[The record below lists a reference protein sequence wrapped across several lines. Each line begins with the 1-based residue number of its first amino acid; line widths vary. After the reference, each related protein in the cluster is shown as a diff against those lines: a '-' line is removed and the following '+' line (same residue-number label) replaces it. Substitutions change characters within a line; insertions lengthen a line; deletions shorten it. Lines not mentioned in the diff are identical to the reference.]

1 MRFSIYQD
9 SLIGAR
15 ASNQDRMGYCYTRD
29 SLLMLVAD
37 GMGGHL
43 RGEVAAHLALQV
55 AAATFQEDARPML
68 ADPPAF
74 LERAMRRAHREILR
88 YQDTHGLPESPRT
101 TIVACVVQG
110 GRAWWAHAGDSRLYL
125 LRDGR
130 VLMRTRD
137 HSKVQSLIDLGLID
151 ERDSCTHPERNKVMN
166 CLGSPFEP
174 TIELGGDV
182 ALEPGDTLMLC
193 SDGVWSA
200 LPEDALIEPLTVE
213 SVLSGVPRLVQQAV
227 GHAGPMADNATV
239 LAMTWESD
247 VEGAVRSSQDVPEG
261 AITTTIAVGM
271 IEENAPGETL
281 TEDEIER
288 TIREIREAISRGGA
302 H

>member
-1 MRFSIYQD
+1 
-9 SLIGAR
+9 
-15 ASNQDRMGYCYTRD
+15 
-29 SLLMLVAD
+29 
-37 GMGGHL
+37 
-43 RGEVAAHLALQV
+43 
-55 AAATFQEDARPML
+55 
-68 ADPPAF
+68 
-74 LERAMRRAHREILR
+74 MRRAHREILR

-130 VLMRTRD
+130 VLIRTRD

-247 VEGAVRSSQDVPEG
+247 VDGAVRSSQDVPEG